1 MNNLEKDIIRQF
13 SNGIAHSFNNILTTI
28 VGCGEILKHK
38 IEKTDYSS
46 LIYIHQI
53 LEASQRASKQIRALK
68 SFSNDIG
75 IRPSQLNIN
84 SIVKNFGILASEIL
98 GQKINVVLD
107 LCNYELIA
115 SVDRFQIE
123 RVLTILAFNSKA
135 AMPDG
140 GIFTIKTGR
149 IDNIATKDKN
159 NFVSITVK
167 DTGCG
172 IDDKIKERIFE
183 PFFTTG
189 NGMGLGLSVAYWI
202 IKKHNGYINCLSGD
216 DRGATFQI
224 LLPEVKI

>member
-1 MNNLEKDIIRQF
+1 MK
-13 SNGIAHSFNNILTTI
+13 
-28 VGCGEILKHK
+28 KK
-38 IEKTDYSS
+38 DYSS

-53 LEASQRASKQIRALK
+53 LEASQRASKQIEALK
-68 SFSNDIG
+68 SFSNDID

-84 SIVKNFGILASEIL
+84 SIVKNFGISASEIL
-98 GQKINVVLD
+98 GQKISIVLD
-107 LCNYELIA
+107 LCNCELNA
-115 SVDRFQIE
+115 SVDRLQIE
-123 RVLTILAFNSKA
+123 RVLTILAFNSRD

-149 IDNIATKDKN
+149 IDNKDKN

-172 IDDKIKERIFE
+172 IDDKIKEKIFE

-202 IKKHNGYINCLSGD
+202 IKKHNGYINCLSEN

-224 LLPEVKI
+224 LLPEVSI